1 MIEKQS
7 YQEPFSEVD
16 KRKDDEMEIDLMAIF
31 YKIITVRGVLC
42 KAAGVGVIIA
52 IVVALSIPKQYTVKV
67 TLSPEMGNAKG
78 SNGLAG
84 LAASFL
90 GDGALIGESTDA
102 LNASLSADIVSSTP
116 FLLELLEMEVSVSK
130 KDDKMTLGSYLDE
143 ESSPWWNYVIGFPG
157 MVIGGVKSLFAEEE
171 NESRALNRISQG
183 TIELSKKESK
193 KIEILKEMIVAAV
206 DKKTS
211 ITSIAVT
218 MQNPRAAAVVA
229 DSVVKKLQEYIIDYR
244 ITKSK
249 EDCIYLEKLFK
260 ERQQEYYSA
269 QQKYADYLDSH
280 DNIIL
285 QSVRAEQERL
295 QNDMSLAYQVY
306 SQVASQLQVA
316 RAKVQEEKPVFAIVE
331 PAVVPLEPS
340 GTSRKI
346 YVLVFVF
353 LSVCVVISWNLFGRD
368 FLNKFKELRA

>member
-116 FLLELLEMEVSVSK
+116 F
-130 KDDKMTLGSYLDE
+130 Y
-143 ESSPWWNYVIGFPG
+143 WNF
-157 MVIGGVKSLFAEEE
+157 
-171 NESRALNRISQG
+171 
-183 TIELSKKESK
+183 
-193 KIEILKEMIVAAV
+193 
-206 DKKTS
+206 
-211 ITSIAVT
+211 
-218 MQNPRAAAVVA
+218 
-229 DSVVKKLQEYIIDYR
+229 
-244 ITKSK
+244 
-249 EDCIYLEKLFK
+249 
-260 ERQQEYYSA
+260 
-269 QQKYADYLDSH
+269 
-280 DNIIL
+280 
-285 QSVRAEQERL
+285 
-295 QNDMSLAYQVY
+295 
-306 SQVASQLQVA
+306 
-316 RAKVQEEKPVFAIVE
+316 
-331 PAVVPLEPS
+331 
-340 GTSRKI
+340 
-346 YVLVFVF
+346 
-353 LSVCVVISWNLFGRD
+353 
-368 FLNKFKELRA
+368 